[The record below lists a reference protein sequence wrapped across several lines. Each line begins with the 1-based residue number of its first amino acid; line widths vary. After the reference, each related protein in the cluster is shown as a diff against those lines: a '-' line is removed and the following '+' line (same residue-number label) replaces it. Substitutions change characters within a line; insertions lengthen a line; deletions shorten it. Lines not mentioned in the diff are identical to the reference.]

1 MKKILLL
8 FLLLIVFFT
17 ETSLQASEQNKLAND
32 SVQINEVTVFG
43 SKRNSPLSVTVIDAK
58 TIEKNL
64 ESSVLPTLTEEV
76 PGLFITQRGVMGYGV
91 SAGAAGGMSIRGI
104 GASPTTGVLILIN
117 GHPQYM
123 GLMGHPLAD
132 SYQSSMIE
140 RIEVTRGA
148 ASMMYGSNAIGGT
161 INIITKKQNRD
172 GVQTNSQMI
181 YGSYNTFSG
190 NINTGLKKGKW
201 NSNVDLQYNRT
212 DGHRENMNFEQ
223 YGGYGKVGYD
233 FSKNWKTYVDFNI
246 SKTFSSNPGTIS
258 VPFFDNDADILRGM
272 TSVIFENNYDKTS
285 GGITLF
291 GNFGK
296 HIINDGFKTGGTP
309 PAYRFNS
316 QDQMFGGI
324 LQQSYQH
331 FKGNTITFGVD
342 FTRTGGKA
350 WNKYPDKEIEII
362 AVYLNNIAGYVNVQQ
377 NLLENKLKLSAGI
390 RYDSNQKTGNEWIP
404 QVGIN
409 YQPSKT
415 TVLKAIA
422 SKGFRNPTIREMYM
436 FPPQNPDL
444 QPEKLMNYELS
455 ASHYLLQNKLNIGL
469 NIFLIEGDNMIQTA
483 IVNGKPLN
491 VNSGKIKNSGF
502 EIISSYKINGKIQ
515 LSANY
520 SFLNMKNKI
529 LATPEHKLYV
539 SGNYSFSKWKFS
551 TGIQYINGLYTAVGQ
566 NPQKEN
572 YTLWDTQVS
581 YKVAKLCTM
590 FIKGE
595 NLLNDNYQ
603 IIAGYPMPSTT
614 LFGGLNFHI

>member
-1 MKKILLL
+1 MKKTLL
-8 FLLLIVFFT
+8 FLLFIGIFT
-17 ETSLQASEQNKLAND
+17 EISLQVSGQNKLVND
-32 SVQINEVTVFG
+32 SLKISEVTVFG
-43 SKRNSPLSVTVIDAK
+43 TKQNSPLSTTVVDEK
-58 TIEKNL
+58 TIEKKI

-104 GASPTTGVLILIN
+104 GSSPTTGVLILIN

-140 RIEVTRGA
+140 RVEVTRGS
-148 ASMMYGSNAIGGT
+148 ASMMYGSNAIGGV
-161 INIITKKQNRD
+161 INIITKKQTKD
-172 GVQTNSQMI
+172 GVKTKAQLM

-190 NINTGLKKGKW
+190 NVSAGLKKGKW

-212 DGHRENMNFEQ
+212 DGHRENMDFEQ
-223 YGGYGKVGYD
+223 YSGYGKVGYD
-233 FSKNWKTYVDFNI
+233 FSKNWKTYVDVNI
-246 SKTFSSNPGTIS
+246 SKTFSSNPGTLSI
-258 VPFFDNDADILRGM
+258 PIFDNDADIIRGM
-272 TSVIFENNYDKTS
+272 SSIVLENNFAKTS
-285 GGITLF
+285 GEITLY
-291 GNFGK
+291 GNFGA
-296 HIINDGFKTGGTP
+296 HNINDGYKTGGTP
-309 PAYRFNS
+309 LTYRFNS
-316 QDQMFGGI
+316 QDQMFGTV
-324 LQQSYQH
+324 LQQNLFL
-331 FKGNTITFGVD
+331 FKGNSITFGID
-342 FTRTGGKA
+342 ISRTGGKA
-350 WNKYPDKEIEII
+350 WNKYPDKEIEIVDI
-362 AVYLNNIAGYVNVQQ
+362 YLNNIAGYINAQQ
-377 NLLENKLKLSAGI
+377 NLLNDKFKLSAGI
-390 RYDSNQKTGNEWIP
+390 RYDRNQKTGAEWIP

-409 YQPSKT
+409 YQASKT
-415 TVLKAIA
+415 TIIKGIA
-422 SKGFRNPTIREMYM
+422 SKGFRNPTIKEMFM

-444 QPEKLMNYELS
+444 KPERLMNYEFSVLQDF
-455 ASHYLLQNKLNIGL
+455 LQNKINIGL
-469 NIFLIEGDNMIQTA
+469 NVFHIEGDNMIQT
-483 IVNGKPLN
+483 IIKDGKPLN
-491 VNSGKIKNSGF
+491 VNVGKVNNSGV
-502 EIISSYKINGKIQ
+502 EVSSKYKLNKN
-515 LSANY
+515 LHFSANY
-520 SFLNMKNKI
+520 SFLSMKYKV
-529 LATPEHKLYV
+529 LSSPEHKLYV